1 MKLTRYTDYALRV
14 LMHLAAAPERL
25 ASIAEIAAAH
35 RVSENHLMKV
45 VQDLGRAGYLR
56 NVRGRGGG
64 VKLARRADDI
74 TVGEVV
80 RQTEGDRGLLDCEGC
95 ALAARCRLTGVLAA
109 AKRAFYATLD
119 GCTIADIAAS
129 AADAIVRGAASAETL

>member
-14 LMHLAAAPERL
+14 LMHLAVAPERL

-35 RVSENHLMKV
+35 GVSENHLMKV
-45 VQDLGRAGYLR
+45 VQDLGRMGYLT
-56 NVRGRGGG
+56 NLRGRGGG
-64 VKLARRADDI
+64 VKLARGAGSI

-80 RQTEGDRGLLDCEGC
+80 RLTEGDCGLLDCEGC
-95 ALAARCRLTGVLAA
+95 ALSSRCRLTGVLAA

-119 GCTIADIAAS
+119 QCTIAEIAAS
-129 AADAIVRGAASAETL
+129 PATFSAMAE